1 MLTRENLSTS
11 TVSIGVALG
20 ILGIA
25 YRWLGRRN
33 KRVPPGPPCYPVIGN
48 VLNFPKQGWAE
59 IFPEWHKKYGQY
71 KC

>member
-1 MLTRENLSTS
+1 MLTRENLNTS
-11 TVSIGVALG
+11 TISIGVALG

-25 YRWLGRRN
+25 YRWLGR

-59 IFPEWHKKYGQY
+59 IFPEWHKKYGECKY
-71 KC
+71 